1 MAKQISSGKAVW
13 ASFFV
18 DLGDIVLN
26 VLVMLATG
34 SVVMLAEAFEGLS
47 DLVAS
52 GLLLI
57 GLRISKRRPNKKH
70 PFGYGKVLFFWTMA
84 SAMVMLIFGGGLSV
98 YFGVQR

>member
-1 MAKQISSGKAVW
+1 MAKQISSNKAVW
-13 ASFFV
+13 TSFFV
-18 DLGDIVLN
+18 DLGDIVMN

-57 GLRISKRRPNKKH
+57 GLRNSKRRPNKQH
-70 PFGYGKVLFFWTMA
+70 PFGHGK
-84 SAMVMLIFGGGLSV
+84 
-98 YFGVQR
+98 